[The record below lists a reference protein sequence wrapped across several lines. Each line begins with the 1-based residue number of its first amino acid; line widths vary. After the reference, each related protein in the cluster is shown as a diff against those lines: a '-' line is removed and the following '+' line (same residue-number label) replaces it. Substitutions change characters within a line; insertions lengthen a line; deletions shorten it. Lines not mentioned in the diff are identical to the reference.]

1 MKSVTSR
8 IAAVSLLFGALA
20 ASVMAFT
27 LTRSAVDSPGR
38 PLAQEPSGVIETD
51 GTLDATFNSGKI
63 SDGLVSDSAL
73 QPDGKLLIIGQF
85 SEVHGVSRPGIARL
99 NLDGTLDLSF
109 DPGAGPNTGPA
120 EITVQPDGKIIIA
133 GFFTNVNGTNR
144 AGLARLNSDGSLDPG
159 FDPGSVIS
167 FDGTSAGGGQVYGV
181 VLQPDGKVVVFGQFF
196 FVMTGPGTSVP
207 RSCVARFNS
216 DGTFDPTYNPGGG
229 AAHSLGT
236 FTTFI
241 FHAARQNLG
250 ANAGKIVVSGF
261 FETFDGHPVPGFA
274 RMNADGSFD
283 ATFTPGTAVD
293 AGTGSISG
301 LFVQSDDQV
310 LAFGYFDSFSG
321 VARHSIVRLNASTG
335 AVDSGF
341 STEEFEGYNYDSVI
355 YSMAQQPDGK
365 LIATGEFHS
374 LGAATVN
381 NVARL
386 ETTGAHDPT
395 FSGTGA
401 GPSAWQI
408 NTALVRPSDGK
419 IFLAGY
425 FSSFGGQTRHNMA
438 WANPDGSVDSS
449 FAGLGGAAEYNPNIW
464 TLATQADGKIIM
476 TGVFTSHDGVPHN
489 NVLRVNPD
497 GTVDPSFDVH
507 TDRSTRALL
516 IQPDGKIL
524 IAGFFGE
531 VNGVPM
537 ARIARL
543 NSDGTLDPSFNP
555 GSGPD
560 KYYIRALALDAAGN
574 IYVGGEFSA
583 FNGVPHTG
591 VVKLTPTGAVD
602 NVFNPANAGPFDLVY
617 LVTSMTPPDSSGHI
631 VIGGSFR
638 NYNGTNIRGVARFD
652 ATTGAIDSTFNAGGA
667 GFTGG
672 GGTVFALRQAPD
684 GKYYVGGNFTSYN
697 GVTRRGIAR
706 LNSNGSL
713 DTTFTGPFVSGDTV
727 YALALQNG
735 KVYAG
740 GSGPSGVFARLTD
753 TGAVDSSLVTGTGF
767 EISPLTHY
775 AATTKISALT
785 LQPDGKLL
793 VGGIFNRY
801 NGTGRICLARLTG
814 PVVAPPTPTPTPTAT
829 PAATATPTPPPTAT
843 PTATPAVLLGNIS
856 TRGRV
861 GTGDQVL
868 IAGFIITG
876 NAPKRV
882 TVRGIG
888 PSLSAF
894 GVSNPLADPV
904 LELHGPAGFG
914 TVINDD
920 WRNSQTQCLETAE
933 LRPSNDLESAIC
945 GASLNPG
952 AYTAILRGKNN
963 GVGVGLVEVYDVSP
977 ASDSKLANV
986 STRGFVQ
993 IVQPG
998 EKVLIAGTIL
1008 LGQGSQQILVR
1019 GIGASLNI
1027 PGKLPDTL
1035 LLLCDANGAVI
1046 RSNDNWRDDQEA
1058 AIAATGLAPTN
1069 DAESAILET
1078 LPANGAPYTA
1088 ILAAGGPMDPYV
1100 GPPPPF
1106 GGLAVVEIYRLP

>member
-1 MKSVTSR
+1 MKSLTSR

-20 ASVMAFT
+20 AGIMAFT
-27 LTRSAVDSPGR
+27 LTRSAVGAPGR
-38 PLAQEPSGVIETD
+38 PIAQEPSGVIETD
-51 GTLDATFNSGKI
+51 GTLDSSFNSGKI

-73 QPDGKLLIIGQF
+73 QLDGKVIIAGQF

-99 NLDGTLDLSF
+99 NVDGTLDLSF
-109 DPGAGPNTGPA
+109 DPGVGPNTGPGDLA
-120 EITVQPDGKIIIA
+120 VQPDGKIIIA
-133 GFFTNVNGTNR
+133 GFFTTVNGINR
-144 AGLARLNSDGSLDPG
+144 AGLARLNSDGSLDTG

-167 FDGTSAGGGQVYGV
+167 FDGASAGGGQVYGV

-250 ANAGKIVVSGF
+250 ANAGKIVIAGF
-261 FETFDGHPVPGFA
+261 FETFDGHPVPGLA

-283 ATFTPGTAVD
+283 ASFTPGTAVD

-335 AVDSGF
+335 VVDSGF

-386 ETTGAHDPT
+386 ETNGALDPT

-425 FSSFGGQTRHNMA
+425 FSSFGGQTRHNIA
-438 WANPDGSVDSS
+438 WANPDGSVHSS
-449 FAGLGGAAEYNPNIW
+449 FAGLGGATEYNPNIW

-497 GTVDPSFDVH
+497 GTVDSSFDVH

-560 KYYIRALALDAAGN
+560 RYYIRALALDAAGN

-583 FNGVPHTG
+583 FNGIPHVG
-591 VVKLTPTGAVD
+591 LVKLSPTGAVD
-602 NVFNPANAGPFDLVY
+602 NVFSPANAGPFDLVN

-638 NYNGTNIRGVARFD
+638 NYNGTNIRGIARFD
-652 ATTGAIDSTFNAGGA
+652 TTTGAIDSTFNAGGA

-672 GGTVFALRQAPD
+672 SGTVFALRQAPD
-684 GKYYVGGNFTSYN
+684 GKYYAGGTFTSYN

-713 DTTFTGPFVSGDTV
+713 DTTFSGPFTTSGDTV

-735 KVYAG
+735 KIYAG
-740 GSGPSGVFARLTD
+740 GSKSSGAGGIFVRLTD

-775 AATTKISALT
+775 SATTKISALT

-814 PVVAPPTPTPTPTAT
+814 PVVVVPTPTPTAT
-829 PAATATPTPPPTAT
+829 PSPATPTPTPAPTAT
-843 PTATPAVLLGNIS
+843 PSPSQGRALNIS
-856 TRGRV
+856 TRMLV
-861 GTGDQVL
+861 QTGDQVG
-868 IAGFIITG
+868 IGGFIITG
-876 NAPKRV
+876 SAPKQV
-882 TVRGIG
+882 LLRGIG
-888 PSLSAF
+888 PSLTQF
-894 GVSNPLADPV
+894 GVPSPLADPV
-904 LELHGPAGFG
+904 LELHGPTGFT
-914 TVINDD
+914 TVINDN
-920 WRNSQTQCLETAE
+920 WRDGQDMGLGIIGTGLQPT
-933 LRPSNDLESAIC
+933 NDLEAAI
-945 GASLNPG
+945 LVTLDPG
-952 AYTAILRGKNN
+952 AYTGIVKGKNN
-963 GVGVGLVEVYDVSP
+963 TSGVGLVEVYDLGP
-977 ASDSKLANV
+977 ATSELANI
-986 STRGFVQ
+986 STRAFVGTGDNVTIGGFILGGGANTQ
-993 IVQPG
+993 I
-998 EKVLIAGTIL
+998 EIL
-1008 LGQGSQQILVR
+1008 AVGPSL
-1019 GIGASLNI
+1019 GASGVSGALAD
-1027 PGKLPDTL
+1027 PTL
-1035 LLLCDANGAVI
+1035 ELRDSSGALVA
-1046 RSNDNWRDDQEA
+1046 SNDNCGAVPIHPLDPAEA
-1058 AIAATGLAPTN
+1058 CI
-1069 DAESAILET
+1069 DIS
-1078 LPANGAPYTA
+1078 LPPGAFTA
-1088 ILAAGGPMDPYV
+1088 ILAGKNGGTGV
-1100 GPPPPF
+1100 G
-1106 GGLAVVEIYRLP
+1106 LIEIYHRQ